1 MAAPSEVAEAASGD
15 GEGEGEGEGEGG
27 SFGSWL
33 DARLEALGVDRAV
46 YGAYILGVLREE
58 EEEEKLDALH
68 VRGGSGCSRAVCAH
82 QEAGP
87 GASRDRSLQEASAPL
102 IPVLEEEDSLLS
114 ICKEIVERWSETQNV
129 VTKVKKED
137 EVQAITT
144 LIEKQ
149 AQIVVKPRMMSE
161 EEKQRKAA
169 LLAQYADVTDEE
181 DEAGEKDDSGAT
193 TVNTGPDKSLF
204 RNTNV
209 EDVLNARKL
218 ERDSLRD
225 ESQRKKEQ
233 DKLQRE
239 RDKLAKQERK
249 EKEKKRTQRGE
260 RKR

>member
-1 MAAPSEVAEAASGD
+1 MRRPDGGEDPGPKMAAPSGATASGEGD
-15 GEGEGEGEGEGG
+15 GG
-27 SFGSWL
+27 FGPWL
-33 DARLEALGVDRAV
+33 DGRLEALGVDWAV
-46 YGAYILGVLREE
+46 YGAYIRGVLQEDDEE
-58 EEEEKLDALH
+58 ERLDALQ
-68 VRGGSGCSRAVCAH
+68 GILAAF
-82 QEAGP
+82 
-87 GASRDRSLQEASAPL
+87 L
-102 IPVLEEEDSLLS
+102 EEDSLLD

-129 VTKVKKED
+129 VTKEKKED
-137 EVQAITT
+137 EVQAIAT

-149 AQIVVKPRMMSE
+149 AQIVVKPKMVSE

-169 LLAQYADVTDEE
+169 LLAQYANVTDEE
-181 DEAGEKDDSGAT
+181 DEADEKDGSVAT
-193 TVNTGPDKSLF
+193 TMNIGTEKSLF

-239 RDKLAKQERK
+239 KDKLAKQERK
-249 EKEKKRTQRGE
+249 EKEKKRTQKGE